1 MKINDIIHI
10 FQLLILYPS
19 YYFFFLFK
27 ILIPKVKFVIGTDEI
42 AKNIHYIGK
51 ILNNSITVCLHKDLS
66 NYDLKYNFFVNIKN
80 NLFRFIY
87 RIFYGP
93 ILLGYLANKA
103 NIFFYIWSKGFLIN
117 RKHEFKFL
125 KSRNKKIVCLFV
137 GSDIRSVKLTKNY
150 CKKHKIDHPIF
161 YRKDLSDDKI
171 KNVIFGPD
179 EERKKYLAK
188 IADCYADL
196 IFSHSLSSIS
206 YLKSKQHRWYYIYDK
221 RMFHKNDKKF
231 HKIKKINIIHAPSNY
246 IYKGTPL
253 VRAAIKKLQLE
264 GYNFNYKEFNSVNNK
279 TVIKYLKSSH
289 IVLNQFYDVAPGL
302 LGIEAM
308 ANHCAVMMS
317 AEPKLIT
324 SKTKAYEDT
333 WMVTKYWQIY
343 DNLKYLL
350 ENPDKI
356 KNYADKSHE
365 FVSTNFTYENA
376 ANYLN
381 KKLKENKII

>member
-1 MKINDIIHI
+1 MRSI
-10 FQLLILYPS
+10 FRIL
-19 YYFFFLFK
+19 
-27 ILIPKVKFVIGTDEI
+27 
-42 AKNIHYIGK
+42 
-51 ILNNSITVCLHKDLS
+51 
-66 NYDLKYNFFVNIKN
+66 
-80 NLFRFIY
+80 
-87 RIFYGP
+87 YGP

-103 NIFFYIWSKGFLIN
+103 NIFFYIWSKGFLVN
-117 RKHEFKFL
+117 SKQ
-125 KSRNKKIVCLFV
+125 
-137 GSDIRSVKLTKNY
+137 KLSNN
-150 CKKHKIDHPIF
+150 
-161 YRKDLSDDKI
+161 KI
-171 KNVIFGPD
+171 KNLIFGP
-179 EERKKYLAK
+179 EEEYKKYLAEV
-188 IADCYADL
+188 ADTYADL

-206 YLKSKQHRWYYIYDK
+206 YLKSKQHDWYYIHDK
-221 RMFHKNDKKF
+221 KMFFKDDKKF

-264 GYNFNYKEFNSVNNK
+264 GYKFNYKEFNSVNNK
-279 TVIKYLKSSH
+279 TVLKYLKSSH

-302 LGIEAM
+302 FGIEAM

-317 AEPKLIT
+317 AEPKLLV
-324 SKTKAYEDT
+324 SKTKAHKDS

-350 ENPDKI
+350 KNPHKI
-356 KNYADKSHE
+356 KYYADKSHE